1 MVVKSRPDGTIRNQ
15 EPARF
20 LFRPK
25 TAVLSARNSITI
37 TFKCEYISFA
47 LEEMEQPVTLADM
60 KPGQSARIESI
71 DTTNP
76 ATVRLMVLG
85 LIEGAIVRF
94 EHAAIGGDP
103 LEISVFGASMSIR
116 KQQALHFQIVPE

>member
-1 MVVKSRPDGTIRNQ
+1 
-15 EPARF
+15 
-20 LFRPK
+20 
-25 TAVLSARNSITI
+25 
-37 TFKCEYISFA
+37 
-47 LEEMEQPVTLADM
+47 M

-103 LEISVFGASMSIR
+103 MEISVFGASMSIR
-116 KQQALHFQIVPE
+116 KQQALHFQIVPV